1 MLLIERR
8 TRHRTWV
15 YVIGA
20 ALSTLLVVWCIGDLG
35 APAHLLLWALV
46 PLSIFILQIIF
57 PTILGWC
64 LISLPFALYTLMGV
78 SYLLRDLYAFAFLH
92 HSLNPDFVG
101 GIVVVSLLIGVSA
114 LLITS
119 FPKKLASLTR
129 LDEKAKSV

>member
-8 TRHRTWV
+8 TRQRTWI

-35 APAHLLLWALV
+35 APAHLAAWAVV

-64 LISLPFALYTLMGV
+64 LISLPCTLYTLMGV
-78 SYLLRDLYAFAFLH
+78 SYVVRDLYAFAFLH
-92 HSLNPDFVG
+92 HSLDSDFMG
-101 GIVVVSLLIGVSA
+101 GIVMVSLLIGVSA
-114 LLITS
+114 LLITN
-119 FPKKLASLTR
+119 FPKKRASLTNR
-129 LDEKAKSV
+129 